1 MYESVLEAI
10 KSRVNR
16 CVPVCC
22 NQYKESHKKYIE
34 LRDQSQVAAE
44 KVDAIRND
52 FGEEYIEDA
61 EKAWKVISQK
71 RDAVWKCLPI
81 TTSVDDLLKDIISEY
96 SLDFIGNCCKGA
108 DGGDDTSHL
117 WNRDD
122 ASCFKTRKK
131 SNEAYILMRHN
142 EYIYDTSAYIEIKIH
157 YVFSSSIEARLI
169 DCTINRGNVDWVLS
183 DEPFRYSRLLKY
195 DEYEKAEYKFMQSA
209 LKQKLEEFIEK
220 HNLLESTANKGE

>member
-81 TTSVDDLLKDIISEY
+81 TTSL
-96 SLDFIGNCCKGA
+96 
-108 DGGDDTSHL
+108 
-117 WNRDD
+117 
-122 ASCFKTRKK
+122 
-131 SNEAYILMRHN
+131 
-142 EYIYDTSAYIEIKIH
+142 
-157 YVFSSSIEARLI
+157 
-169 DCTINRGNVDWVLS
+169 
-183 DEPFRYSRLLKY
+183 
-195 DEYEKAEYKFMQSA
+195 
-209 LKQKLEEFIEK
+209 
-220 HNLLESTANKGE
+220 